1 HSSAPGNSCRRNP
14 FAMKPLQASSG
25 DLIADRRA
33 DFAEMLHAAGDHAPA
48 ADLMLEALALAP
60 GWAAG
65 WFLLG
70 EMQEA
75 AGRIEQ
81 AALAWN
87 KALALDPSDRLGH
100 LATWADWRSDG
111 SGNAALGLRRDA
123 VRPVCR
129 HLRCRAGRE
138 TGLPR
143 AGAVVRSD
151 PHAGR
156 AHVRPR

>member
-1 HSSAPGNSCRRNP
+1 
-14 FAMKPLQASSG
+14 MKPLQASSG

-75 AGRIEQ
+75 AGRTGQ
-81 AALAWN
+81 AAFAW
-87 KALALDPSDRLGH
+87 KKVLELDPSDRLG
-100 LATWADWRSDG
+100 ATFCAQRVIDFAEQAHR
-111 SGNAALGLRRDA
+111 
-123 VRPVCR
+123 V
-129 HLRCRAGRE
+129 GRE
-138 TGLPR
+138 V
-143 AGAVVRSD
+143 ANA
-151 PHAGR
+151 
-156 AHVRPR
+156 